1 MLTEQV
7 EALGQH
13 LEHIVLQEEVPL
25 ITGLHHDP
33 ELTGLVLLP
42 DQQHLE
48 PLRIGTLEAVLVTEE
63 AIAQDEAA
71 VHLEVVVITE
81 ALAADLEAA
90 EALEV
95 LAVVLEV
102 VAA

>member
-1 MLTEQV
+1 M
-7 EALGQH
+7 
-13 LEHIVLQEEVPL
+13 
-25 ITGLHHDP
+25 GLHQDP
-33 ELTGLVLLP
+33 ELTDLVLLP

-48 PLRIGTLEAVLVTEE
+48 PLHIGTLEAVLVTEE
-63 AIAQDEAA
+63 AIAQEEAA
-71 VHLEVVVITE
+71 VHLEVLVITE
-81 ALAADLEAA
+81 VLAVAQEAA